1 MFRTHHYHRDL
12 TFCMGDGA
20 CDHLLLAPS
29 QYTDAFDMMKEVAR
43 RLAMMISLN
52 QMAIW
57 EQRKKTIFPYHGK
70 IVWMNL

>member
-1 MFRTHHYHRDL
+1 
-12 TFCMGDGA
+12 MGAGA
-20 CDHLLLAPS
+20 CDHLLLAPI
-29 QYTDAFDMMKEVAR
+29 QDKDALDMMKEIAR

-57 EQRKKTIFPYHGK
+57 EQRKKTILPYQGK